1 MRKDRRRHEY
11 AAIDPHL
18 SGEKTVSPGHRQR
31 IPSVEIFPAQHW
43 TTPSL

>member
-18 SGEKTVSPGHRQR
+18 SGEKSCHETPPFDRARARRKIKAAFR
-31 IPSVEIFPAQHW
+31 IH
-43 TTPSL
+43 